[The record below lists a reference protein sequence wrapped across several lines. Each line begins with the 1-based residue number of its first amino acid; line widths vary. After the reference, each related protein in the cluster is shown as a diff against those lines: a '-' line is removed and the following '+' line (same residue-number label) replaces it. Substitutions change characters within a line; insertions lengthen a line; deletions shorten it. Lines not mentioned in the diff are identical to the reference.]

1 MRNRSVTFDVRAFLF
16 FVLGTLAVGFLGGL
30 LGNTAGFSALKAP
43 PLAPPAFLFPIVW
56 SVLYLLMG
64 FAAYLVYQ
72 SGDQDRG
79 KALRLY
85 LLQLAFNVLWP
96 LFFFRLQ
103 WRGFALV
110 WLLALIV
117 LIVLTVKAFRPI
129 CPATLWLLLP
139 YLLWCLFAAYLN
151 FGYLLLNG

>member
-1 MRNRSVTFDVRAFLF
+1 MRNKTLSFDLRVFLF

-30 LGNTAGFSALKAP
+30 IGGTSGFTALKAP
-43 PLAPPAFLFPIVW
+43 PLAPPAFLFPVVW
-56 SVLYLLMG
+56 TVLYLLMG

-85 LLQLAFNVLWP
+85 LLQLAFNVLWQ
-96 LFFFRLQ
+96 FWFFRLG

-110 WLLALIV
+110 WLIALIALIV
-117 LIVLTVKAFRPI
+117 WMMWRFRMIEPV
-129 CPATLWLLLP
+129 TLWLLLP

-151 FGYLLLNG
+151 AGYFWLNR